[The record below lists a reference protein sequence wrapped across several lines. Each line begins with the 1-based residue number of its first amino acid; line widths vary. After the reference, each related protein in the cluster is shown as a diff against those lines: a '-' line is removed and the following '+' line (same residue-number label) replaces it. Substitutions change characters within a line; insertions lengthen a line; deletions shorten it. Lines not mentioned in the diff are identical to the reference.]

1 MMTNKDFLKP
11 LQTAMEFA
19 QSDLPMEDFFQS
31 NYFRKMVKDLKEI
44 KRQGEKDRFMEFV
57 RLVLADETI

>member
-1 MMTNKDFLKP
+1 MTNKDFLKP
-11 LQTAMEFA
+11 IQTAMEFA